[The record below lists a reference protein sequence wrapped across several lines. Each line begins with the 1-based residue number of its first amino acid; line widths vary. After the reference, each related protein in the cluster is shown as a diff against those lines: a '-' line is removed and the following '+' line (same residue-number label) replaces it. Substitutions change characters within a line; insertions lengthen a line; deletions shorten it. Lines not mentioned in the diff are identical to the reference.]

1 MSLVQTATWFLFLNL
16 HLLLEYKDIDGVHAT
31 FCVLPLLSSFEKEQ

>member
-16 HLLLEYKDIDGVHAT
+16 YLHLEYKDIYGVRAT
-31 FCVLPLLSSFEKEQ
+31 FRVSPLLSSFRKEQ